1 MGLITQKKIFLKE
14 PYFSIC
20 RYVEATLA
28 KHGFEAWLV
37 GGSVRDLLIE
47 GHLSDLDYTTNATPD
62 EVQKIFPRTVPVGIQ
77 FGTVLVLYKGQKVE
91 VTTYRADADYEDG
104 RRPTSVAFAK
114 DLATDI
120 KRRDFTINGLAY
132 NVERAELADHCEG
145 LHDLEKKILRTIGNP
160 VARFQ
165 EDGLRPI
172 RGCRIA
178 AKLGF
183 TIEEKTLEAM
193 QLCVDVT
200 KKVAPERFYD
210 EWRKTRRMANRRAY
224 WTNLVEAKILP
235 AFLPHIAEAFEGDE
249 RMRLLR
255 EIDSFNP
262 RNMAEYAGAIFHLL
276 RIVDKEP
283 IEKTLAT
290 TKFPTAEAKLCRSLL
305 ESPFFRLG
313 DKPARQDFK
322 ETLAAIPALYRFSH
336 TRFFLAMRI
345 ADMHSRD
352 VGAAEVSDFRTCIVA
367 HYRSIYRYHEVIDI
381 AQLAVGGDDLKALG
395 FFGRRI
401 GEVLSDLLR
410 TVMRE
415 PGANTRER
423 LLDVARGLKD

>member
-47 GHLSDLDYTTNATPD
+47 GHLSDLDYTTDATPE

-104 RRPTSVAFAK
+104 RRPTSVMFAK

-132 NVERAELADHCEG
+132 NVERAELADHCGG
-145 LHDLEKKILRTIGNP
+145 LNDLERKTLRTIGNP

-210 EWRKTRRMANRRAY
+210 EWRKTRRMANRGVY
-224 WTNLVEAKILP
+224 WTHLHRAKILP
-235 AFLPHIAEAFEGDE
+235 VFLPHIAEAFEGDVRE
-249 RMRLLR
+249 RLVR
-255 EIDSFNP
+255 EIDCISP
-262 RNMAEYAGAIFHLL
+262 RNMAEYAAAIFYLL
-276 RIVDKEP
+276 QIEDKALL
-283 IEKTLAT
+283 EKTLIE

-305 ESPFFRLG
+305 QSPFFQFST
-313 DKPARQDFK
+313 KPTRQDFK
-322 ETLAAIPALYRFSH
+322 ESLAAIPALYRFSH

-345 ADMHSRD
+345 ADMRSRD
-352 VGAAEVSDFRTCIVA
+352 ASAAEVSDFRTCVVA
-367 HYRSIYRYHEVIDI
+367 YYRSIYRYHEVIDI
-381 AQLAVGGDDLKALG
+381 AQLAVGGDDIKALG
-395 FFGRRI
+395 FLGRRI

-410 TVMRE
+410 TVLRE
-415 PGANTRER
+415 PGANNRER
-423 LLDVARGLKD
+423 LLGVARGLKD